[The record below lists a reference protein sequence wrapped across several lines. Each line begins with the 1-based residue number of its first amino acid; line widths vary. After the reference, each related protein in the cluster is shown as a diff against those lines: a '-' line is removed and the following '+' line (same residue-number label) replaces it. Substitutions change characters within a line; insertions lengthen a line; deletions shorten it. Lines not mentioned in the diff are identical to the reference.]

1 MTGGDPTAPTPTR
14 CGGCGADLGPGLL
27 ACPACA
33 RLVHGPEIKRQ
44 VADAEAAE
52 AGGDLSAALAAWRA
66 ARELLPLAST
76 QHAYMTGKVQRLSRA
91 VEAPPGVGVPAGAV
105 AAPGAAAP
113 HRRDA
118 RWAGAVGPLAALS
131 FKLKFV
137 ATFLAANAKFLI
149 LAFAKGGALLPAL
162 VSFAAF
168 GTGFGWRIAGGLL
181 ASLYLHELGHVAWSR
196 RYGIPVTPP
205 MFVPGVG
212 AFVRLRHRPVD
223 AHEDARIGLVGPA
236 WGLAAAVV
244 ALAPALA
251 LGWPVLRAVAWWGA
265 VINLLNL
272 VPFASLDGG
281 RAFRALSR
289 RQRGWVGTAFAVAW
303 LAHGGWPC
311 AVLAACAAVRAAD
324 REAPN
329 EPDRAVLNSYLL
341 VGGLLALTAVLAAPT
356 GGGPAAWAGTH

>member
-1 MTGGDPTAPTPTR
+1 
-14 CGGCGADLGPGLL
+14 
-27 ACPACA
+27 
-33 RLVHGPEIKRQ
+33 

-52 AGGDLSAALAAWRA
+52 AGGDLLAALAAWRA
-66 ARELLPLAST
+66 ARELLPPAST
-76 QHAYMTGKVQRLSRA
+76 QHAYLTGKVQRLSRA
-91 VEAPPGVGVPAGAV
+91 VEAPAAGAPAGAV
-105 AAPGAAAP
+105 AAPGAAAALP
-113 HRRDA
+113 RRDA
-118 RWAGAVGPLAALS
+118 RWAGAVGPLAALA

-137 ATFLAANAKFLI
+137 ATFLVANAKFLI

-181 ASLYLHELGHVAWSR
+181 ASLYVHELGHVAWSR

-223 AHEDARIGLVGPA
+223 AHEDARIGLAGPA

-244 ALAPALA
+244 ALVPALA
-251 LGWPVLRAVAWWGA
+251 LGWSTLRAVAWWGA

-289 RQRGWVGTAFAVAW
+289 RQRGWVATAFAIAW
-303 LAHGGWPC
+303 LARGGWPC
-311 AVLAACAAVRAAD
+311 ALLAACAGVRAAD

-341 VGGLLALTAVLAAPT
+341 VGGLLALTAVLAAPA
-356 GGGPAAWAGTH
+356 GGGAAGWAGSP